1 MFVAGGFECVTH
13 FVISV
18 SFRVLKLKEVESN
31 TDQTEISED
40 FLIVANRE
48 ENCVSLTGISDV

>member
-1 MFVAGGFECVTH
+1 MRD
-13 FVISV
+13 
-18 SFRVLKLKEVESN
+18 SFCDFCFFYRVLKLKEVESN